1 MATKKHRAPK
11 GEATKDARRRGG
23 GGGRAGRGV
32 KRTDNVDMVLRA
44 QEVAHWAASTHPPT
58 RQELAKKY
66 GITPRAVNNL
76 INYMKL
82 IRIDVTTTRRSSDN
96 KLAYTVRVADF
107 LRLDMS
113 VSEAVASVH
122 LQQAVLGTPLVGDD
136 RAAADSV
143 HRIAASL
150 RDQVREKLDA
160 LEGRFAVRLLRAA
173 KTPQNDAFRVVLE
186 GILEN
191 RVLDIDYESPYK
203 SPGAAGGAK
212 GAGASAGAGAA
223 MDPDA
228 AAGIG
233 KARKVETISIEP
245 YGVFFARRSWYVV
258 ANKRPGAGMRLYKL
272 ARFKRVVP
280 SETRF
285 TMPRGWSIDSYLR
298 NAWEVI
304 VNPSAKPARVVI
316 EFDAKVAGN
325 MVETVWHPSQEIERL
340 PGGAIRFTATVAGFD
355 ELQPWILGYGSH
367 ARVVAPKELRERIH
381 AEIRAMHQAAAREAG
396 E

>member
-11 GEATKDARRRGG
+11 GEATTDTRGRTRGG
-23 GGGRAGRGV
+23 DGGRAGRVV

-44 QEVAHWAASTHPPT
+44 QEVAHWAASTNPPT

-82 IRIDVTTTRRSSDN
+82 IRIDVTTTRRSKDN

-143 HRIAASL
+143 HRIAARL
-150 RDQVREKLDA
+150 RDKVREKLDA

-203 SPGAAGGAK
+203 APGAAGGAK
-212 GAGASAGAGAA
+212 AGVAGAA
-223 MDPDA
+223 TDPDA

-233 KARKVETISIEP
+233 KARRIETISIEP
-245 YGVFFARRSWYVV
+245 YGIFFARRSWYVV

-272 ARFKRVVP
+272 ARFKRVVL
-280 SETRF
+280 SDTRF
-285 TMPRGWSIDSYLR
+285 AMPRGWSIDSYLR

-325 MVETVWHPSQEIERL
+325 MVETVWHPTQEIERL
-340 PGGAIRFTATVAGFD
+340 PGGAIRFTATIAGFD

-381 AEIRAMHQAAAREAG
+381 AEIRAMHQAAEREAAG
-396 E
+396 

>member
-1 MATKKHRAPK
+1 
-11 GEATKDARRRGG
+11 
-23 GGGRAGRGV
+23 
-32 KRTDNVDMVLRA
+32 MVLRA
-44 QEVAHWAASTHPPT
+44 QEVANWAASANPPT

-76 INYMKL
+76 VNFMKE
-82 IRIDVTTTRRSSDN
+82 IGIGVTTTRRSSDN

-150 RDQVREKLDA
+150 RHQVREKLGA
-160 LEGRFAVRLLRAA
+160 LDGRFAVRLLRAA
-173 KTPQNDAFRVVLE
+173 KTPRNDAFRVVLE

-203 SPGAAGGAK
+203 APGAAAK
-212 GAGASAGAGAA
+212 GAPP
-223 MDPDA
+223 DPDA
-228 AAGIG
+228 AAGVG
-233 KARKVETISIEP
+233 KARRIETISVEP
-245 YGVFFARRSWYVV
+245 YGIFFARRSWYVV

-272 ARFKRVVP
+272 ARFKRVVL

-285 TMPRGWSIDSYLR
+285 AMPRGWSIDGYLR

-304 VNPSAKPARVVI
+304 VNPTAKPTRVVV

-325 MVETVWHPSQEIERL
+325 MVETVWHPTQEIE
-340 PGGAIRFTATVAGFD
+340 PTAGGGIRFTATVAGFD

-367 ARVVAPKELRERIH
+367 ARVVAPRELRDRIH
-381 AEIRAMHQAAAREAG
+381 AEVRAMHEALERG
-396 E
+396 

>member
-1 MATKKHRAPK
+1 MATKKRSRVQAAGAARSASAGKRAD
-11 GEATKDARRRGG
+11 T
-23 GGGRAGRGV
+23 
-32 KRTDNVDMVLRA
+32 VDMVLRA
-44 QEVAHWAASTHPPT
+44 QEVANWAASANPPT

-76 INYMKL
+76 VNFMKE
-82 IRIDVTTTRRSSDN
+82 IGIGVTTTRRSGDN

-150 RDQVREKLDA
+150 RDQVREKLGA
-160 LEGRFAVRLLRAA
+160 LDGRFAVRLLRAA
-173 KTPQNDAFRVVLE
+173 KTPRNDAFRVVLE

-203 SPGAAGGAK
+203 A
-212 GAGASAGAGAA
+212 AGAGTKRAA
-223 MDPDA
+223 PDPDA
-228 AAGIG
+228 GVG
-233 KARKVETISIEP
+233 KARRIETISVEP
-245 YGVFFARRSWYVV
+245 YGIFFARRSWYVV

-272 ARFKRVVP
+272 ARFKRVVL

-285 TMPRGWSIDSYLR
+285 MMPRGWSIDGYLR

-304 VNPSAKPARVVI
+304 VNPTARPTRVVV

-325 MVETVWHPSQEIERL
+325 MVETVWHPSQEIE
-340 PGGAIRFTATVAGFD
+340 PIAGGGIRFTATVAGFD
-355 ELQPWILGYGSH
+355 ELQPWILGYGRH

-381 AEIRAMHQAAAREAG
+381 AEVRAMHEAAVRGTDA
-396 E
+396 

>member
-11 GEATKDARRRGG
+11 GEATTNTRGRTRA
-23 GGGRAGRGV
+23 GGGRAGREV

-44 QEVAHWAASTHPPT
+44 QEVAQLAASTQPPT

-150 RDQVREKLDA
+150 RDQVRAKLDA

-203 SPGAAGGAK
+203 APGAAGGAK
-212 GAGASAGAGAA
+212 AASGTGAA

-233 KARKVETISIEP
+233 KARKIETISIEP
-245 YGVFFARRSWYVV
+245 YGIFFARRSWYVV

-272 ARFKRVVP
+272 ARFKRVLL
-280 SETRF
+280 SDTRF
-285 TMPRGWSIDSYLR
+285 TMPRGWSIDSYLK

-340 PGGAIRFTATVAGFD
+340 PGGAIRFTATIAGFD

-381 AEIRAMHQAAAREAG
+381 AEVRAMHQAAAREAG

>member
-11 GEATKDARRRGG
+11 GEATTDTRGRTRGG
-23 GGGRAGRGV
+23 DGGRAGRVV

-44 QEVAHWAASTHPPT
+44 QEVAHWAASTNPPT

-82 IRIDVTTTRRSSDN
+82 IRIDVTTTRRSKDN

-143 HRIAASL
+143 HRIAARL
-150 RDQVREKLDA
+150 RDKVREKLDA

-203 SPGAAGGAK
+203 APGAAGGAK
-212 GAGASAGAGAA
+212 AGVAGAA
-223 MDPDA
+223 TDPDA

-233 KARKVETISIEP
+233 KARRIETISIEP
-245 YGVFFARRSWYVV
+245 YGIFFARRSWYVV
-258 ANKRPGAGMRLYKL
+258 ANKRPGQGMRLYKL
-272 ARFKRVVP
+272 ARFKRVTVGDA
-280 SETRF
+280 TF
-285 TMPRGWSIDSYLR
+285 TMPRNWTIEGYLK
-298 NAWEVI
+298 NAWEIMVDQKAA
-304 VNPSAKPARVVI
+304 PTRVVI
-316 EFDAKVAGN
+316 DFDAKVAGN
-325 MVETVWHPSQEIERL
+325 MVETMWHPTQSVDPL
-340 PGGAIRFTATVAGFD
+340 PGGGVRFTVNIAGLD
-355 ELQPWILGYGSH
+355 EIQPWVLGFGRH
-367 ARVVAPKELRERIH
+367 ARVVAPKELRERIR
-381 AEIRAMHQAAAREAG
+381 AEVRAMHDALGPEGSA
-396 E
+396 